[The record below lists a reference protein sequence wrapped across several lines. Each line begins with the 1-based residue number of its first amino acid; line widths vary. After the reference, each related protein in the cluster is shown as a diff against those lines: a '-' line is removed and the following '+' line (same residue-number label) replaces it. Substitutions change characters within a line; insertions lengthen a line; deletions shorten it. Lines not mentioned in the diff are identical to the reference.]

1 MTAAA
6 LVDTALGT
14 LGLVFLAWILILSS
28 GRGAGER
35 LTGWVAAVVIL
46 LFTFGVLAYFV
57 LFEALN
63 GGRTPG
69 KQAVGIRVVME
80 TGHSVT
86 PTAAVIRNLL
96 RLIDCY
102 FPLCPFL
109 PGLRLIFL
117 HRPTPPLAPPPARPI
132 P

>member
-46 LFTFGVLAYFV
+46 LFTFGGLAYFV

-69 KQAVGIRVVME
+69 KQAVGIRLGME
-80 TGHSVT
+80 SGHCMT
-86 PTAAVIRNLL
+86 PTAAAGRHPLQLL
-96 RLIDCY
+96 
-102 FPLCPFL
+102 
-109 PGLRLIFL
+109 
-117 HRPTPPLAPPPARPI
+117 
-132 P
+132 